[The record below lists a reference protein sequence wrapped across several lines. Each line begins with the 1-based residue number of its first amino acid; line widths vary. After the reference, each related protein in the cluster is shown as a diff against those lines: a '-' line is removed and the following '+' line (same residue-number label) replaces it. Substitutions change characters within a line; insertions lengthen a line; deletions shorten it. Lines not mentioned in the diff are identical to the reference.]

1 MARDTTPS
9 NTLPIGQVFKS
20 SGTLVYKYILLWL
33 VLAIALHFVSWKF
46 LIEMGESLKDYIEH
60 MFGPVKFK
68 DNIEHIFGPQLVM
81 NFKKFLNTILENLS
95 EFWEEE
101 VTLRNLVDSVKNYVI
116 ALGQLTLLQ
125 VIASQ
130 LIYDQLV
137 CEKKETGIGSIL
149 QRIKT
154 TDFFFDVL
162 RTIGITTIYYGIYFV
177 WFILYFILVAIVF
190 LAVFYLEVLQNSLGL
205 TILLVMVIYIIF
217 LLCLLFI
224 MSRLF
229 LAVPLTVVENKNIL
243 ESLKRSWRITASCWI
258 RMPIV
263 VVLTWVLTF
272 AIFGLPISVLLES
285 DSSALL
291 ERVVDWIYVIFAS
304 LLSAIVMAVCYCY
317 LRSAEDRVGL
327 TRFGGVFKA

>member
-1 MARDTTPS
+1 MARDMTPS

-33 VLAIALHFVSWKF
+33 VLAIALHFISWKF

-68 DNIEHIFGPQLVM
+68 NHIEHMFGPQLVM
-81 NFKKFLNTILENLS
+81 SFKKFFNTFLENLS
-95 EFWEEE
+95 EFWEEK
-101 VTLRNLVDSVKNYVI
+101 VTLKDLVDSVKDYVI

-137 CEKKETGIGSIL
+137 CHKKETGIDSIL

-162 RTIGITTIYYGIYFV
+162 RTIGITTIYYGIYSV

-190 LAVFYLEVLQNSLGL
+190 LAVFYLEVLQNSLDP
-205 TILLVMVIYIIF
+205 ILLVMVIYIIF
-217 LLCLLFI
+217 LLYILFI
-224 MSRLF
+224 MSRLS
-229 LAVPLTVVENKNIL
+229 LAVPLTVIENKNIL

-272 AIFGLPISVLLES
+272 AIFGLPSVLLES
-285 DSSALL
+285 YSSALL

-317 LRSAEDRVGL
+317 LRCAEDIDNNP
-327 TRFGGVFKA
+327 